1 MREAFDVVGL
11 GLAAIDDLVRVARY
25 PHADAKVPIL
35 GRVRRSGGL
44 NATALVAAACLG
56 SRAAYAGI
64 VGEDESSRFVLDA
77 LRSKGVNVDHVR
89 VHPGAGPVLSF
100 IVIDDAEHTRTIF
113 YDLSP
118 VVGPDEDW
126 LPDELLRSTRVLLV
140 DNFRLELTIRA
151 ARVAR
156 QAGAAVVADLEGA
169 IAPGLD
175 DLLGLVDHLIL
186 SSAFAESLT
195 GEPDPVAAARALR
208 TSGRTV
214 VVTCGAAGSWY
225 LEGASSAP
233 EHQAALPAR
242 VVDTNGCGDV
252 FHGAYASA
260 LADGLALPE
269 RVLRASAAAALSAA
283 TPGGQEEIPDA
294 ETVTQFLQEHDAGPA
309 PAHPG

>member
-25 PHADAKVPIL
+25 PHADE
-35 GRVRRSGGL
+35 RCRSSDES
-44 NATALVAAACLG
+44 AAAAASTPQRSSPPHASG
-56 SRAAYAGI
+56 RAPHTPASW
-64 VGEDESSRFVLDA
+64 VRTKSSRFVLDA

-175 DLLGLVDHLIL
+175 DLLGLVDHLLRSL
-186 SSAFAESLT
+186 S
-195 GEPDPVAAARALR
+195 V
-208 TSGRTV
+208 
-214 VVTCGAAGSWY
+214 
-225 LEGASSAP
+225 
-233 EHQAALPAR
+233 
-242 VVDTNGCGDV
+242 
-252 FHGAYASA
+252 
-260 LADGLALPE
+260 
-269 RVLRASAAAALSAA
+269 
-283 TPGGQEEIPDA
+283 
-294 ETVTQFLQEHDAGPA
+294 
-309 PAHPG
+309 